1 MRKIVLLALL
11 LVSVSL
17 RAEDFKILFI
27 NTESIK
33 IGKTTRVAGDVFSD
47 AEKIFWKDGKQA
59 MKVMS
64 LDTKKQY
71 VLVSEDFRQRKLKS
85 AKDFIVKNNRLST
98 RGIGNLSSVAAL
110 LGDRIYWL
118 NPTLITIEYEPE
130 EDEFFFLKANDEEIK
145 LEMDG
150 TQLIFDGR
158 IWGESVPIQIETD
171 LYFHYKDGENELVDP
186 GVLIIPLPN
195 EIQLKKR

>member
-1 MRKIVLLALL
+1 MQ
-11 LVSVSL
+11 
-17 RAEDFKILFI
+17 
-27 NTESIK
+27 SIK
-33 IGKTTRVAGDVFSD
+33 PYRS
-47 AEKIFWKDGKQA
+47 
-59 MKVMS
+59 
-64 LDTKKQY
+64 
-71 VLVSEDFRQRKLKS
+71 
-85 AKDFIVKNNRLST
+85 KNNRLST

-158 IWGESVPIQIETD
+158 IWGKSVPSQIETD
-171 LYFHYKDGENELVDP
+171 LYFHYNP
-186 GVLIIPLPN
+186 IIPAKCNTISRVPFFLT
-195 EIQLKKR
+195 